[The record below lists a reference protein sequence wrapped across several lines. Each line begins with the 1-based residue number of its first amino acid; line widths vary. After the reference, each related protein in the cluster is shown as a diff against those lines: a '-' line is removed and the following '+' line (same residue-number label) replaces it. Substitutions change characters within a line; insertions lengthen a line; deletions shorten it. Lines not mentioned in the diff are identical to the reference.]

1 MFLIEINL
9 VVIKK
14 YMMGML
20 NKDRFPYVYELKCL
34 GGVNTEEGDLYA
46 KKYGE
51 KIENEYRIMMK
62 LFQLRSELG
71 GNKEIHYGTE
81 R

>member
-14 YMMGML
+14 YIMGML

-51 KIENEYRIMMK
+51 EIENEYRIMMK

>member
-1 MFLIEINL
+1 
-9 VVIKK
+9 
-14 YMMGML
+14 ML

-34 GGVNTEEGDLYA
+34 GSVNTEEGDLYA

-51 KIENEYRIMMK
+51 EIQNEYDIMMK

-71 GNKEIHYGTE
+71 GNTEIHKINE
-81 R
+81 KEE

>member
-51 KIENEYRIMMK
+51 EIENEYRIMMK
-62 LFQLRSELG
+62 LFQLRSEFG

>member
-1 MFLIEINL
+1 
-9 VVIKK
+9 
-14 YMMGML
+14 MMGIVTE
-20 NKDRFPYVYELKCL
+20 DRFPHVEKLKSL

-51 KIENEYRIMMK
+51 EIQNEYDIMMK

-71 GNKEIHYGTE
+71 GNKEIHGTINITVHNG
-81 R
+81 

>member
-1 MFLIEINL
+1 
-9 VVIKK
+9 
-14 YMMGML
+14 ML
-20 NKDRFPYVYELKCL
+20 NKDRFPYVYELKFL

-51 KIENEYRIMMK
+51 EIENEYVIMMK
-62 LFQLRSELG
+62 LFHLRSELG
-71 GNKEIHYGTE
+71 GNKEIHNGTE

>member
-20 NKDRFPYVYELKCL
+20 NEDRYPYVYELKCL

-51 KIENEYRIMMK
+51 EIENEYRIMMK

>member
-1 MFLIEINL
+1 VI
-9 VVIKK
+9 IKK
-14 YMMGML
+14 YIMGVVTE
-20 NKDRFPYVYELKCL
+20 DRFPHVDKLKSL

-51 KIENEYRIMMK
+51 EIENEYRIMMK

-71 GNKEIHYGTE
+71 GNKEIHNGTE

>member
-1 MFLIEINL
+1 
-9 VVIKK
+9 
-14 YMMGML
+14 MGML

-51 KIENEYRIMMK
+51 EIENEY
-62 LFQLRSELG
+62 LSL
-71 GNKEIHYGTE
+71 IHI
-81 R
+81 

>member
-51 KIENEYRIMMK
+51 EIENEYRIMMK

-71 GNKEIHYGTE
+71 GNKEIHNGT
-81 R
+81 

>member
-1 MFLIEINL
+1 
-9 VVIKK
+9 
-14 YMMGML
+14 MMGIV
-20 NKDRFPYVYELKCL
+20 NKDRFPFVHELECL
-34 GGVNTEEGDLYA
+34 GGVNSEEGDLYA

-51 KIENEYRIMMK
+51 EIENEYRIMMK

-71 GNKEIHYGTE
+71 GNKKIHYGTE

>member
-1 MFLIEINL
+1 
-9 VVIKK
+9 
-14 YMMGML
+14 
-20 NKDRFPYVYELKCL
+20 L

-51 KIENEYRIMMK
+51 EIENEYRIMMK
-62 LFQLRSELG
+62 LFQLRSEFG